1 MRKIGWIG
9 AGIMGQPMVI
19 HLLNKGYEVHVYAR
33 HPERVEQAKNAGA
46 ILEESI
52 VSLASNVDVIC
63 TMVGFPSDVKEVYD
77 VIFSCIEKDK
87 TCIDF
92 TTSSPKLAKELYTK
106 GKELGVHVL
115 DAPVTGG
122 DTGAKNG
129 TLTVLVGA
137 DKEDFETNKE
147 IFEAFGT
154 QIEYCGKA
162 SCGQHVKMANQI
174 MIANTLQG
182 ICEAMSY
189 LNCKDVDESFVYR
202 FLRNGAAGSKQLE
215 FQGKKMLENDYAPG
229 FYVKHFVKD
238 LKIAVQEANFPLYGV
253 NRVIKEYVDLMDRGM
268 SDLGTQCLIEYFRK
282 PQIKAV
288 IFDMDGL
295 MFNTE
300 KMFKD
305 EFKEKAKELGV
316 SCPDYFPEPLIG
328 CDSRKVAEFEAMYP
342 GVTRVM
348 EEIQEERVDYFFTY
362 FKEPGSANM
371 VGLQNLIE
379 YIEENKIPYAV
390 ASSSHP
396 QAIKKFLSHAGF
408 VLSPNVIVSSKEGY
422 KSKPAPDVFLAAAK
436 RLDVK
441 PENCL
446 VLEDSKHG
454 IMAAA
459 NAKMHS
465 IFIQDQIAPDDE
477 MKEYIQESCTDLNEV
492 IDYLKRCK

>member
-1 MRKIGWIG
+1 M
-9 AGIMGQPMVI
+9 
-19 HLLNKGYEVHVYAR
+19 
-33 HPERVEQAKNAGA
+33 
-46 ILEESI
+46 
-52 VSLASNVDVIC
+52 
-63 TMVGFPSDVKEVYD
+63 
-77 VIFSCIEKDK
+77 
-87 TCIDF
+87 
-92 TTSSPKLAKELYTK
+92 
-106 GKELGVHVL
+106 
-115 DAPVTGG
+115 TGG

-137 DKEDFETNKE
+137 DKEDFEINKE

-316 SCPDYFPEPLIG
+316 SCPDSFPEPLIG
-328 CDSRKVAEFEAMYP
+328 CDSRKVAEFEMMYP

-348 EEIQEERVDYFFTY
+348 EKIQEERADYFFTY

-396 QAIKKFLSHAGF
+396 QDIKKFLSHAGF

-422 KSKPAPDVFLAAAK
+422 KSKPAPDVFLAAAE

-454 IMAAA
+454 IMVAPA

-477 MKEYIQESCTDLNEV
+477 MKEYIQESCKDLNEV

>member
-1 MRKIGWIG
+1 
-9 AGIMGQPMVI
+9 
-19 HLLNKGYEVHVYAR
+19 
-33 HPERVEQAKNAGA
+33 
-46 ILEESI
+46 
-52 VSLASNVDVIC
+52 
-63 TMVGFPSDVKEVYD
+63 
-77 VIFSCIEKDK
+77 
-87 TCIDF
+87 
-92 TTSSPKLAKELYTK
+92 
-106 GKELGVHVL
+106 
-115 DAPVTGG
+115 
-122 DTGAKNG
+122 
-129 TLTVLVGA
+129 
-137 DKEDFETNKE
+137 
-147 IFEAFGT
+147 
-154 QIEYCGKA
+154 
-162 SCGQHVKMANQI
+162 
-174 MIANTLQG
+174 
-182 ICEAMSY
+182 
-189 LNCKDVDESFVYR
+189 
-202 FLRNGAAGSKQLE
+202 
-215 FQGKKMLENDYAPG
+215 
-229 FYVKHFVKD
+229 
-238 LKIAVQEANFPLYGV
+238 
-253 NRVIKEYVDLMDRGM
+253 M

-328 CDSRKVAEFEAMYP
+328 CDSRKVAEFEMMYP

-436 RLDVK
+436 RLGME

>member
-52 VSLASNVDVIC
+52 VSLTSNVDVIC

-77 VIFSCIEKDK
+77 VIFSCIDAGK

-189 LNCKDVDESFVYR
+189 LKCKDVDESFVYR

-282 PQIKAV
+282 
-288 IFDMDGL
+288 M
-295 MFNTE
+295 
-300 KMFKD
+300 
-305 EFKEKAKELGV
+305 
-316 SCPDYFPEPLIG
+316 S
-328 CDSRKVAEFEAMYP
+328 
-342 GVTRVM
+342 
-348 EEIQEERVDYFFTY
+348 
-362 FKEPGSANM
+362 
-371 VGLQNLIE
+371 
-379 YIEENKIPYAV
+379 
-390 ASSSHP
+390 
-396 QAIKKFLSHAGF
+396 
-408 VLSPNVIVSSKEGY
+408 
-422 KSKPAPDVFLAAAK
+422 
-436 RLDVK
+436 
-441 PENCL
+441 
-446 VLEDSKHG
+446 
-454 IMAAA
+454 
-459 NAKMHS
+459 
-465 IFIQDQIAPDDE
+465 
-477 MKEYIQESCTDLNEV
+477 
-492 IDYLKRCK
+492 

>member
-52 VSLASNVDVIC
+52 ESLTSNVDVIC

-77 VIFSCIEKDK
+77 VIFSCIEAGK

-106 GKELGVHVL
+106 GKELGVHVV

-162 SCGQHVKMANQI
+162 CCGQHVKMANQI

-316 SCPDYFPEPLIG
+316 SCPDYFPCLLYTSPSPR
-328 CDSRKVAEFEAMYP
+328 DS
-342 GVTRVM
+342 
-348 EEIQEERVDYFFTY
+348 
-362 FKEPGSANM
+362 
-371 VGLQNLIE
+371 
-379 YIEENKIPYAV
+379 
-390 ASSSHP
+390 
-396 QAIKKFLSHAGF
+396 
-408 VLSPNVIVSSKEGY
+408 
-422 KSKPAPDVFLAAAK
+422 
-436 RLDVK
+436 
-441 PENCL
+441 
-446 VLEDSKHG
+446 
-454 IMAAA
+454 
-459 NAKMHS
+459 
-465 IFIQDQIAPDDE
+465 
-477 MKEYIQESCTDLNEV
+477 
-492 IDYLKRCK
+492 

>member
-1 MRKIGWIG
+1 
-9 AGIMGQPMVI
+9 
-19 HLLNKGYEVHVYAR
+19 
-33 HPERVEQAKNAGA
+33 
-46 ILEESI
+46 
-52 VSLASNVDVIC
+52 
-63 TMVGFPSDVKEVYD
+63 
-77 VIFSCIEKDK
+77 
-87 TCIDF
+87 
-92 TTSSPKLAKELYTK
+92 
-106 GKELGVHVL
+106 
-115 DAPVTGG
+115 
-122 DTGAKNG
+122 
-129 TLTVLVGA
+129 
-137 DKEDFETNKE
+137 
-147 IFEAFGT
+147 
-154 QIEYCGKA
+154 
-162 SCGQHVKMANQI
+162 
-174 MIANTLQG
+174 
-182 ICEAMSY
+182 MSY

-316 SCPDYFPEPLIG
+316 SCPDSFPEPLIG
-328 CDSRKVAEFEAMYP
+328 CDSRKVAEFEMMYP

-348 EEIQEERVDYFFTY
+348 EEIQEERADYFFTY

-396 QAIKKFLSHAGF
+396 QDIKKFLSHAGF

-422 KSKPAPDVFLAAAK
+422 KSKPAPDVFLAAAE

-454 IMAAA
+454 IMAGA

-477 MKEYIQESCTDLNEV
+477 MKEYIQESCTDLNGV

>member
-1 MRKIGWIG
+1 MQKIGWIG

-19 HLLNKGYEVHVYAR
+19 HLLNKGFEAHVFAR
-33 HPERVEQAKNAGA
+33 HPKKVEDAKAAGA
-46 ILEESI
+46 IMEDSIESL
-52 VSLASNVDVIC
+52 VHNVDVIC
-63 TMVGFPSDVKEVYD
+63 TMVGFPSDVKEVYEK
-77 VIFSCIEKDK
+77 IFSCIEPGK

-92 TTSSPKLAKELYTK
+92 TTSSPKLAKELYQK
-106 GKELGVHVL
+106 GKKAGVHVL

-129 TLTVLVGA
+129 TLTVLVGG
-137 DKEDFETNKE
+137 EENDFEKNYE

-154 QIEYCGKA
+154 QIEYCGLA
-162 SCGQHVKMANQI
+162 GCGQHVKMANQI

-189 LNCKDVDESFVYR
+189 LKCKGVDDSYVYK
-202 FLRNGAAGSKQLE
+202 FLRNGAAGSKQLD

-238 LKIAVQEANFPLYGV
+238 LKIAVEEASFPLNGV
-253 NRVIKEYVDLMDRGM
+253 NKVIHEYVDLMDRGM

-282 PQIKAV
+282 PRIDAV

-305 EFKEKAKELGV
+305 EFKEKARDLHV
-316 SCPDYFPEPLIG
+316 YCPDNFPEPLIG
-328 CDSRKVAEFEAMYP
+328 CDSRKVAEFEKLYP
-342 GVTRVM
+342 GITQVM
-348 EEIQEERVDYFFTY
+348 EEIQEERVEYFFQY

-371 VGLQNLIE
+371 EGLQNLIE
-379 YIEENKIPYAV
+379 YIELNKIPYAV

-396 QAIKKFLSHAGF
+396 QAIKRFLSHAGF
-408 VLSPNVIVSSKEGY
+408 VISPNVIVSSKEGY
-422 KSKPAPDVFLAAAK
+422 KSKPAPDVFLAASQ
-436 RLDVK
+436 RLNVK

-454 IMAAA
+454 IMAAF

-465 IFIQDQIAPDDE
+465 IFIQDQIAPDAE
-477 MKEYIQESCTDLNEV
+477 MKEYIQESRKDLNEV
-492 IDYLKRCK
+492 IDYLENCK

>member
-1 MRKIGWIG
+1 
-9 AGIMGQPMVI
+9 
-19 HLLNKGYEVHVYAR
+19 
-33 HPERVEQAKNAGA
+33 
-46 ILEESI
+46 
-52 VSLASNVDVIC
+52 
-63 TMVGFPSDVKEVYD
+63 
-77 VIFSCIEKDK
+77 
-87 TCIDF
+87 
-92 TTSSPKLAKELYTK
+92 
-106 GKELGVHVL
+106 
-115 DAPVTGG
+115 
-122 DTGAKNG
+122 
-129 TLTVLVGA
+129 
-137 DKEDFETNKE
+137 
-147 IFEAFGT
+147 
-154 QIEYCGKA
+154 
-162 SCGQHVKMANQI
+162 
-174 MIANTLQG
+174 
-182 ICEAMSY
+182 MSY

-316 SCPDYFPEPLIG
+316 SCPDSFPEPLIG
-328 CDSRKVAEFEAMYP
+328 CDSRKVAEFEMMYP

-348 EEIQEERVDYFFTY
+348 EEIQEERADYFFTY

-396 QAIKKFLSHAGF
+396 QDIKKFLSHAGF

>member
-1 MRKIGWIG
+1 MKIGWIG

-19 HLLNKGYEVHVYAR
+19 HLLKKGYEVHVFAR
-33 HPERVEQAKNAGA
+33 HPEKVEDAKNAGA
-46 ILEESI
+46 IMEDSI
-52 VSLASNVDVIC
+52 EDLTRNCDVIC
-63 TMVGFPSDVKEVYD
+63 TMVGFPSDVKEVYEK
-77 VIFSCIEKDK
+77 IFSCIESGK

-92 TTSSPKLAKELYTK
+92 TTSSPQLAKELYNQ
-106 GKELGVHVL
+106 GKALGVHVL

-129 TLTVLVGA
+129 TLTILVGS
-137 DKEDFETNKE
+137 DLNDFEKNKE
-147 IFEAFGT
+147 IFEAFGS
-154 QIEYCGKA
+154 QIEYCGLA
-162 SCGQHVKMANQI
+162 GCGQHVKMANQI

-189 LNCKDVDESFVYR
+189 LKCKNVDESFVYR
-202 FLRNGAAGSKQLE
+202 FLRNGAAGSKQLD
-215 FQGKKMLENDYAPG
+215 FQGKKMLDNDYAPG

-238 LKIAVQEANFPLYGV
+238 LKIATQEANFPLYGV
-253 NRVIKEYVDLMDRGM
+253 NKVIQEYVDLMDRGM

-282 PQIKAV
+282 PKIEAV

-300 KMFKD
+300 VMFKD

-316 SCPDYFPEPLIG
+316 ECPDNFPEPLIG
-328 CDSRKVAEFEAMYP
+328 CDSRQVKLYEQMYP
-342 GVTRVM
+342 GVTKVM
-348 EEIQEERVDYFFTY
+348 EEIQNERVDYFFKY
-362 FKEPGSANM
+362 FKEPGSANKP
-371 VGLQNLIE
+371 GLQNLIT
-379 YIEENKIPYAV
+379 YLEENKIPYAV

-408 VLSPNVIVSSKEGY
+408 VISPNVIVSSKEGY
-422 KSKPAPDVFLAAAK
+422 KSKPAPDVFLAAGE
-436 RLDVK
+436 RLNTN

-465 IFIQDQIAPDDE
+465 IFIQDQIVPDAQ
-477 MKEYIQESCTDLNEV
+477 MKEYIQESCKDLNEV
-492 IDYLKRCK
+492 IEYLKNCK

>member
-1 MRKIGWIG
+1 M
-9 AGIMGQPMVI
+9 
-19 HLLNKGYEVHVYAR
+19 HVYAR

-52 VSLASNVDVIC
+52 ESLTSNVDVIC

-77 VIFSCIEKDK
+77 VIFSCIEAGK

-106 GKELGVHVL
+106 GKELGVHVV

-162 SCGQHVKMANQI
+162 CCGQHVKMANQI

-238 LKIAVQEANFPLYGV
+238 LKIAVQEANFPLCGV

-316 SCPDYFPEPLIG
+316 SCPDYF
-328 CDSRKVAEFEAMYP
+328 
-342 GVTRVM
+342 
-348 EEIQEERVDYFFTY
+348 Q
-362 FKEPGSANM
+362 EPGSANM

-422 KSKPAPDVFLAAAK
+422 NSKPAPDVFLAAAE

-459 NAKMHS
+459 NAKMQS

-477 MKEYIQESCTDLNEV
+477 MKEYIQESCKDLNEI